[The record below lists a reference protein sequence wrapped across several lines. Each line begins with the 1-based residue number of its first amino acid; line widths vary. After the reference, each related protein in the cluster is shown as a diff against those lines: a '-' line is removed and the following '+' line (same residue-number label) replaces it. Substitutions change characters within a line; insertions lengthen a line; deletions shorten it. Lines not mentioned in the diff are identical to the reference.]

1 MARIKGATFQAHH
14 EQVWDDLTEALGG
27 LLDEQG
33 YDGFNL
39 AHVAARAGIARNTIY
54 NYAKDKASL
63 VAKAAQLASRDVL
76 ERVDKIAAGPGPA
89 PQRLADI
96 AEVLMR
102 SFTAPALRLMLHAP
116 PDTVPQEV
124 LELPEGPFA
133 QVAAAVEKVVADGVA
148 EGSFRPLADVPLT
161 THLLSGIV
169 RAGGDRMA
177 RRGADVEEVLPAV
190 QELLLAALEPR

>member
-27 LLDEQG
+27 LLAEHG

-102 SFTAPALRLMLHAP
+102 SFTTPARRLMLHAP

-148 EGSFRPLADVPLT
+148 EGSFRPLADVSLT